1 MNTQEFINFIPSFI
15 DKLTKD
21 GMSQSII
28 NNNKWIIDSF
38 VKYCNTHKISEIDM
52 TVIQKFYELQYN
64 MDIYNLNSPLQTTI
78 RRPLLIFMEYYRNG
92 NYYKTHQKSKQLS
105 IPFNY
110 SEVFKLFQE
119 KFVNNLNISEKSK
132 RRKLWVIANFFEYLD
147 TNNVSN
153 INDLTISDV
162 SNYTLY
168 LQDYKKYASET
179 MRIQRTVLRESLN
192 WFYKNNIIMFSGKQ
206 VFPLI
211 KRDTREKLLS
221 TYTKEEIEQILNI
234 INTNTKS
241 GKCIYSIL
249 TILAYLG
256 LRAGD
261 IINLKFEHIDFNND
275 EIKFYQTKTQQ
286 LLTLPLIDEVKYPLL
301 DYIKNGRPQCDE
313 KEYIFV
319 TLYAPFT
326 RFTATSS
333 LFRMVEGAMKK
344 AGINYESKH
353 HGPHSIRHSLA
364 TNMINNN
371 VPISAISQVLG
382 HNNIRTTE
390 IYITKDTTHLRELTL
405 EVPYEKKY

>member
-1 MNTQEFINFIPSFI
+1 M
-15 DKLTKD
+15 
-21 GMSQSII
+21 
-28 NNNKWIIDSF
+28 
-38 VKYCNTHKISEIDM
+38 
-52 TVIQKFYELQYN
+52 
-64 MDIYNLNSPLQTTI
+64 
-78 RRPLLIFMEYYRNG
+78 
-92 NYYKTHQKSKQLS
+92 
-105 IPFNY
+105 
-110 SEVFKLFQE
+110 
-119 KFVNNLNISEKSK
+119 
-132 RRKLWVIANFFEYLD
+132 
-147 TNNVSN
+147 
-153 INDLTISDV
+153 
-162 SNYTLY
+162 
-168 LQDYKKYASET
+168 
-179 MRIQRTVLRESLN
+179 RESLN

-326 RFTATSS
+326 RFKATSS
-333 LFRMVEGAMKK
+333 IFRMVEGAMKK

>member
-21 GMSQSII
+21 GMSPAII
-28 NNNKWIIDSF
+28 ENSKWIIDSF
-38 VKYCNTHKISEIDM
+38 IKYCNAHKISEIDM
-52 TVIQKFYELQYN
+52 TVIQKFYEQQYN

-105 IPFNY
+105 VPLNY
-110 SEVFKLFQE
+110 SEVYKLFQE
-119 KFVNNLNISEKSK
+119 EFVNNLNIVEKSK
-132 RRKLWVIANFFEYLD
+132 RRKLWIMANFFEYLD
-147 TNNVSN
+147 TNKVNN
-153 INDLTISDV
+153 INELKISDV

-168 LQDYKKYASET
+168 LQNHKKYASET
-179 MRIQRTVLRESLN
+179 MRIQKTVLRESLD

-206 VFPLI
+206 AFPLI
-211 KRDTREKLLS
+211 RRDTRGILLS
-221 TYTKEEIEQILNI
+221 TYTNDEIKQLLNI
-234 INTNTKS
+234 INTDNRY

-256 LRAGD
+256 LRVGD
-261 IINLKFEHIDFNND
+261 IINLKFEYVDFNND
-275 EIKFYQTKTQQ
+275 EIKFYQTKTKQ

-301 DYIKNGRPQCDE
+301 DYIKNGRPKCEE

-326 RFTATSS
+326 KFKATSS
-333 LFRMVEGAMKK
+333 IFRMVEGTMKK
-344 AGINYESKH
+344 AGINYENKH
-353 HGPHSIRHSLA
+353 HGPHAIRHSLA

-382 HNNIRTTE
+382 HSNIRTTE

-405 EVPYEKKY
+405 EVPNEKR

>member
-28 NNNKWIIDSF
+28 DNNKWIIDSF
-38 VKYCNTHKISEIDM
+38 VKYCNAHKISEIDM
-52 TVIQKFYELQYN
+52 TVIKKFYEQQYN

-78 RRPLLIFMEYYRNG
+78 RRPLLIFMEYYQNG
-92 NYYKTHQKSKQLS
+92 NYFKTHQKSKQLS
-105 IPFNY
+105 VPLNY

-119 KFVNNLNISEKSK
+119 EFVNNLNIVEKSK
-132 RRKLWVIANFFEYLD
+132 RRKLWVMANFFEYLD
-147 TNNVSN
+147 SNGVNN
-153 INDLTISDV
+153 INDLKISNV

-168 LQDYKKYASET
+168 LESHKKYASET
-179 MRIQRTVLRESLN
+179 MRIQRTVLRESLD
-192 WFYKNNIIMFSGKQ
+192 WFYKNNIITFSGRQ
-206 VFPLI
+206 AFPLI
-211 KRDTREKLLS
+211 RRDSRGILLS
-221 TYTKEEIEQILNI
+221 TYTNDEIKQLLNI
-234 INTNTKS
+234 INIDNRY
-241 GKCIYSIL
+241 GKCVYSIL

-261 IINLKFEHIDFNND
+261 IINLKFEHIDFNNN
-275 EIKFYQTKTQQ
+275 EIKFYQNKTKQ

-301 DYIKNGRPQCDE
+301 DYIKNGRPKCEE
-313 KEYIFV
+313 KEYIFI

-326 RFTATSS
+326 RFKATSS
-333 LFRMVEGAMKK
+333 IFRMVEGAMKK
-344 AGINYESKH
+344 AGINYANKH
-353 HGPHSIRHSLA
+353 HGPHAIRHSLA

-371 VPISAISQVLG
+371 VPISAISQILG

-405 EVPYEKKY
+405 EVPNEKR